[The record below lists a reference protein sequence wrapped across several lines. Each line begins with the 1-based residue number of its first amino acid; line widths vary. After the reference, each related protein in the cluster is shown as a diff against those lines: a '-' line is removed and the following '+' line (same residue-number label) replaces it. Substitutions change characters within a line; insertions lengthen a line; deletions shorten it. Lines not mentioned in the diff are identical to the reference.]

1 MVYLVFVLCCLI
13 WGSTFLFIS
22 VGNETVDPLWAATLR
37 LVIAAPLLALMALIT
52 RAPFP
57 KGRALRAAVLF
68 GIFNFGINLSLLYWG
83 ELTVPSGIAAVFYA
97 TVPLS
102 TGLFAA
108 AFGVEALD
116 PRKMLFA
123 GLAVMGVAIIFAG
136 ELSFAV
142 PFAGLLAIL
151 IAATAAGLSS
161 VFLKQVPQA
170 AIPANAVGSVV
181 GAAICFAGSVLLGE
195 HRTIPTTADA
205 WIPIL
210 YLVVAGSLGAYVL
223 FTWLVHHWA
232 VTNATLVGVVVPVIA
247 VALGIVFRSE
257 QAAPA
262 TYLGAAVVLVSVF
275 MAIRLTGARRAP
287 PVPEGAPPTR

>member
-1 MVYLVFVLCCLI
+1 MVYFVFALCCLI

-37 LVIAAPLLALMALIT
+37 LVIAAPLLALLGLVT

-57 KGRALRAAVLF
+57 RGRALRAALLF
-68 GIFNFGINLSLLYWG
+68 GLFNFGINLSLLYWG

-108 AFGVEALD
+108 AFAVEKLD

-123 GLAVMGVAIIFAG
+123 ALAVVGVGIIFAG

-151 IAATAAGLSS
+151 VAATAAGLSS
-161 VFLKQVPQA
+161 VFLKQAPQA
-170 AIPANAVGSVV
+170 AIPANAVGSGV
-181 GAAICFAGSVLLGE
+181 GAAVCLAGSVLLGE
-195 HRTIPTTADA
+195 DRAIPTTADA

-210 YLVVAGSLGAYVL
+210 YLVLAGSLGAYVL

-232 VTNATLVGVVVPVIA
+232 VTNATLIGVVVPVIA
-247 VALGIVFRSE
+247 VALGIVFRGE

-262 TYLGAAVVLVSVF
+262 TYVGAAVVLVSVF
-275 MAIRLTGARRAP
+275 AAIRLSGPRRR
-287 PVPEGAPPTR
+287 TRPATQTAEP